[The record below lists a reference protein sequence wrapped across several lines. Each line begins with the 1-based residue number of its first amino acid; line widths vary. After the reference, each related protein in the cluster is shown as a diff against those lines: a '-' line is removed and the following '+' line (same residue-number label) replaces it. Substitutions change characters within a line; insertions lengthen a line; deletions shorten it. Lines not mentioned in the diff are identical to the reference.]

1 MRVEVRTVLF
11 GVQYKEPEDYR
22 SLPIP
27 EIKVLV
33 NKCPRS
39 DALSLPKREFTGDDC
54 IDDATH
60 LPKGM
65 VVFTEQV
72 RTYGTRSIEA
82 DEPVLVVLYLGLT
95 SNTDSGTWLSVWKA
109 AAGLPMAEEHFL
121 VDAYKQLQ
129 DTIDDK
135 LFYLLPEKF
144 TLTQAHGIYDSI
156 TGYPLKPPHFRRK
169 IADKVKETDE
179 FTQRAGH
186 RPAKLY
192 TKGV

>member
-22 SLPIP
+22 SLPTP

-39 DALSLPKREFTGDDC
+39 DAVSLPKREFTGNEYLDE
-54 IDDATH
+54 ATQF
-60 LPKGM
+60 PKELS
-65 VVFTEQV
+65 VFTEQV
-72 RTYGTRSIEA
+72 HTYDTRSIEA
-82 DEPVLVVLYLGLT
+82 DEPVLVVLCLGLA
-95 SNTDSGTWLSVWKA
+95 SNTDTGDWYSLSTA
-109 AAGLPMAEEHFL
+109 ATELTEAEEQFL
-121 VDAYKQLQ
+121 YDAYAQLKS
-129 DTIDDK
+129 TVDDN

-156 TGYPLKPPHFRRK
+156 TGYPLKPPHFRRR